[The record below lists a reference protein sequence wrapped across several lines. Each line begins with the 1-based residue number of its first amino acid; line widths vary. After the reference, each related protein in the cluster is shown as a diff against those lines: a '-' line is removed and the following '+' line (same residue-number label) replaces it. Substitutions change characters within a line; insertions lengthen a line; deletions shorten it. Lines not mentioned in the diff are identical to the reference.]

1 MTLIACKE
9 CDKQISDSAPAC
21 PHCGY
26 KAPTVAAATVAPT
39 QDSGMG
45 FGTLIMLVLGFFIML
60 IVAMAG
66 MGSARNNHNEPP
78 GVSNTNIGSYG
89 NESQPYEAV
98 KEEQARQA
106 ELCKNGYASACET
119 EKLISD
125 LQSSAGAP
133 PL

>member
-1 MTLIACKE
+1 MALTACIE
-9 CDKQISDSAPAC
+9 CDKQISDTAPAC

-26 KAPTVAAATVAPT
+26 KALTIAAVTVAPT

-45 FGTLIMLVLGFFIML
+45 FGTLMMLVLGFFIVL
-60 IVAMAG
+60 IVVMAG
-66 MGSARNNHNEPP
+66 LGSAGNNSSGPP
-78 GVSNTNIGSYG
+78 GVSNTNVGSYG
-89 NESQPYEAV
+89 KESQPYEAV
-98 KEEQARQA
+98 REEQARQA

-125 LQSSAGAP
+125 LQSSAGTP

>member
-1 MTLIACKE
+1 MALIACKE
-9 CDKQISDSAPAC
+9 CNKQISDTAPAC

-26 KAPTVAAATVAPT
+26 KAPTVAAEIVAPT

-45 FGTLIMLVLGFFIML
+45 FGTLMMLVLGFFILL
-60 IVAMAG
+60 IIVMAG
-66 MGSARNNHNEPP
+66 LGSAGNNSSGPP
-78 GVSNTNIGSYG
+78 GVSNTNIGSHG
-89 NESQPYEAV
+89 KESQPYETV
-98 KEEQARQA
+98 REEQARQA

-125 LQSSAGAP
+125 MQSAAGAP